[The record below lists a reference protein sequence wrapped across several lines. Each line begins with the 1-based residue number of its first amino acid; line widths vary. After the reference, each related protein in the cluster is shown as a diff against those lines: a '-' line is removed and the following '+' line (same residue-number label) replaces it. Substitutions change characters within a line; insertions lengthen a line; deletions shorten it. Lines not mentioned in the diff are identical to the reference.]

1 MAERFDLSHI
11 QEYLARMNLSI
22 AHIER
27 EQQTLELAF
36 QHRYKQWRMIVSIQ
50 QVGNARKLLLLA
62 PHIATVTAT
71 RRMECLEALLAINY
85 RIALGKF
92 GLDLEDGEIRLE
104 ETIPLAD
111 YELSFAQFQLAVGAI
126 IQTVSM
132 YYNLLPRIQHSHI
145 SVEEAIQECERDFFQ
160 SAPLANVNAE
170 VAEISTEHE
179 HQEEPELDVEDVLAE
194 VA

>member
-145 SVEEAIQECERDFFQ
+145 SVEEAIQECERDFF
-160 SAPLANVNAE
+160 
-170 VAEISTEHE
+170 
-179 HQEEPELDVEDVLAE
+179 
-194 VA
+194 